1 MKYLGVNEIRELF
14 LKFWETKDH
23 LRHES
28 YSLIPENDKSLLLI
42 SAGMAPLKPYFSG
55 AQVPPRKRMTTA
67 QKCIRTNDIDNV
79 GRTAR
84 HATFFEMMGNF
95 SFGDYF
101 KEGAITWGW
110 EFITSPQWLA
120 IPKEKVWATIYEDDD
135 EAFEIWTSKTD
146 MPAERIVRLGK
157 EDNFWE
163 IGTGP
168 CGPCSEVYFDR
179 GEEYG
184 CGKPDCKPGC
194 DCDRYMEFWNFVF
207 TQFDRQED
215 GSYLPLAHP
224 NIDTG
229 MGLERM
235 ACIMQGV
242 DSIYNVDTM
251 KSILDEVCRI
261 SGVKYL
267 DGNADTDVSIRI
279 ITDHVRTISFMIGDG
294 ILPSNEGRGY
304 ILRRLLRR
312 AARHGRLLGIKGTF
326 LQTLCEKV
334 FEQYG
339 EAYSA
344 LIDRRDYIKKIIA
357 IEEDKFASTIEGGSE
372 ILEGYIKAAKEAGN
386 TVLSGADVFKLYD
399 TYGFPIELTQ
409 EIAQEAGCTVDEEG
423 FKANMQAQKDMA
435 RAARKADENEGWL
448 DESSMYKE
456 YPDTEF
462 IGYESLAA
470 ECKVIGIVKGMSRPE
485 TAGEGEE
492 VRIVLD
498 KTPFY
503 AEGGGQTGD
512 RGVIECDG
520 FSAVITDTIKIQNVY
535 VHKAVVSAGEIGT
548 GSIVTACVDP
558 FKRNACAR
566 NHTATHLLQSA
577 LRKVLGDHIEQA
589 GSYVSEEMLRFDFT
603 HFEAISK
610 EDLARIEDLV
620 NAEILKFTEVETLV
634 MPIEEAKQLGA
645 MMLFGEKYGD
655 TVRVVKVPG
664 FSLEFC
670 GGTHVANIGQIGCF
684 KIISEAGVAAGTRRI
699 EAVTGSGVSNL
710 LAAEQEKIAAV
721 AAALKTNASAV
732 EKKAEDMAAE
742 LKALKKEL
750 EEIKARAAAEGAGN
764 LMDNAKTFGAAK
776 LVTAQLEGADID
788 QLRSMSDN
796 IKASEKSVVMVF
808 ASVNGPKATLMVSVT
823 DDLLDKGYHA
833 GNMIKEIAK
842 AAGGG
847 GGGKADMAQA
857 GAKDISKLPDAF
869 AVAENLMAKLAE

>member
-42 SAGMAPLKPYFSG
+42 AAGMAPLKPYFSG
-55 AQVPPRKRMTTA
+55 AQTPPRKRMTTA

-79 GRTAR
+79 GHTAR

-110 EFITSPQWLA
+110 EFITSPEWLA

-135 EAFEIWTSKTD
+135 EAFNIWVTKTD

-157 EDNFWE
+157 DDNFWE

-215 GSYLPLAHP
+215 GTYLPLAHP

-251 KSILDEVCRI
+251 KSILGEVCNI
-261 SGVKYL
+261 SGVKYC
-267 DGNADTDVSIRI
+267 DGAAATDVSIRI
-279 ITDHVRTISFMIGDG
+279 ITDHVRTVSFMIGDG

-312 AARHGRLLGIKGTF
+312 AARHGKILGIKGTF

-339 EAYSA
+339 EAYPT
-344 LIDRRDYIKKIIA
+344 LNERRDYIKKIIA
-357 IEEDKFASTIEGGSE
+357 IEEDKFASTIEAGTE
-372 ILEGYIKAAKEAGN
+372 ILEGYIKEAKAAGS
-386 TVLSGADVFKLYD
+386 TMLSGAEVFKLYD

-409 EIAQEAGCTVDEEG
+409 EIAEEAGCTVDEEG

-448 DESSMYKE
+448 DESSMFKE
-456 YPDTEF
+456 YPATEF
-462 IGYESLAA
+462 TGYESLAGEA
-470 ECKVIGIVKGMSRPE
+470 KVIGIVKGMNRLE
-485 TAGEGEE
+485 TAGEGDE

-498 KTPFY
+498 STPFY

-520 FSAVITDTIKIQNVY
+520 FAAAVTDTIKVQNVY
-535 VHKAVVSAGEIGT
+535 VHKAVVTAGEISV
-548 GSIVTACVDP
+548 GSTVTACVDAM
-558 FKRNACAR
+558 KRNACAR

-577 LRKVLGDHIEQA
+577 LRLVLGDHIEQA
-589 GSYVSEEMLRFDFT
+589 GSYVTEEMLRFDFT
-603 HFEAISK
+603 HFEGISK
-610 EDLARIEDLV
+610 EDLARIEDAV
-620 NAEILKFTEVETLV
+620 NAEILKFTDVETKV
-634 MPIEEAKQLGA
+634 MPIEEAKKLGA

-655 TVRVVKVPG
+655 TVRVVNVPG
-664 FSLEFC
+664 FSMEFC
-670 GGTHVANIGQIGCF
+670 GGTHVSNIGQIGCF

-699 EAVTGSGVSNL
+699 EAVTGTGISNL

-721 AAALKTNASAV
+721 AAALKTNSSAV

-742 LKALKKEL
+742 LKAVKKEL
-750 EEIKARAAAEGAGN
+750 EELKAKAAAEGAGD
-764 LMDNAKTFGAAK
+764 LMSNAKTFGNAK
-776 LVTAQLEGADID
+776 LVTAQLEGAEID
-788 QLRSMSDN
+788 QMRSMSDS
-796 IKASEKSVVMVF
+796 IKAAEKSVVMVF
-808 ASVNGPKATLMVSVT
+808 ASINGPKATLMVSVT

-857 GAKDISKLPDAF
+857 GAKDVSKLPDAF
-869 AVAENLMAKLAE
+869 AVAEKLMAALA